1 MRLRLLEIEGYK
13 MFDSKSVFEFNK
25 DLHILIGVNGSGKST
40 IIEAIAIIFDR
51 LKSYY
56 SSNQK
61 TLTPFDFKIEY
72 SFVKNTVLEETS
84 TTQETTTSIDI
95 VSIQKIGNDEA
106 FSIEFIVNDEP
117 VDSIK
122 DKYNY
127 LPDNLIYYYAGFC
140 ETLNSIVTKN
150 EQEAAESLYGLKDIN
165 DAPSFLKEITKSQ
178 IYIREVHFPILFLLN
193 YLDRDGILKLTNKS
207 FSIETIKLFFK
218 KPPTFSN
225 NDYADLYNL
234 QGLLR
239 EFVLNLL
246 PYSQPMKEIREERKH
261 SGFELELEYHRG
273 LLEAV
278 ENLPGQSSISRFS
291 NTRYYAFHLLNL
303 LYHIGLLSDIT
314 ITIKDEEDNLY
325 PIRQLSEGE
334 QQLITIEAINKVLAK
349 DNTILF
355 FDEPDSFLH
364 PQRQREILPYIEDQ
378 FQDRFSQGYA
388 QLIITTHSPFVA
400 QSIGFE
406 NIILFDEFGKVLNN
420 KNVVL
425 DTEAINEVLFGVRE
439 RFNEEIEEKLRA
451 FKIIRNKIIGDKDY
465 DKPTL
470 IEIVSDLQS
479 YGEETRVIVARELAQ
494 LNRLKGFD
502 ING

>member
-1 MRLRLLEIEGYK
+1 MKLRLLEIEGYK
-13 MFDSKSVFEFNK
+13 MFDSKSVFEFKK

-61 TLTPFDFKIEY
+61 TLTPFNFKIEY
-72 SFVKNTVLEETS
+72 SFVKHTVLEESS

-95 VSIQKIGNDEA
+95 VSIKKIGNDEA
-106 FSIEFIVNDEP
+106 FSIEFTVNGEP
-117 VDSIK
+117 LDSKK

-140 ETLNSIVTKN
+140 ETLNKVVTKN
-150 EQEAAESLYGLKDIN
+150 EQEAAEILYSQKDKN
-165 DAPSFLKEITKSQ
+165 DVSSFFKEVTKSQ
-178 IYIREVHFPILFLLN
+178 IYIRELHFPILFLLN
-193 YLDRDGILKLTNKS
+193 YLDRDQVLRLTNKS
-207 FSIETIKLFFK
+207 FSIESIKFFFK
-218 KPPTFSN
+218 KPPKFSN
-225 NDYADLYNL
+225 NDYTDLYNL

-246 PYSQPMKEIREERKH
+246 PHSQPMREVREERKH
-261 SGFELELEYHRG
+261 FGFELELEYHRG

-278 ENLPGQSSISRFS
+278 ENLPGQSSSLRY
-291 NTRYYAFHLLNL
+291 TDARYYAFHLLNL
-303 LYHIGLLSDIT
+303 LDHIGLIYDIK
-314 ITIKDEEDNLY
+314 ITVKDEEDNLY

-334 QQLITIEAINKVLAK
+334 QQLITIEAINKVLTK
-349 DNTILF
+349 DNTVLF

-364 PQRQREILPYIEDQ
+364 PQRQREILPYIKEQ
-378 FQDRFSQGYA
+378 FGDRFSEGYA

-400 QSIGFE
+400 QSIDFE
-406 NIILFDEFGKVLNN
+406 NIILFDESGEVLNN
-420 KNVVL
+420 KTVVL

-439 RFNEEIEEKLRA
+439 RFNEDIEEKLQA
-451 FKIIRNKIIGDKDY
+451 FKTIRDKIIGDKEY
-465 DKPTL
+465 DKPAL
-470 IEIVSDLQS
+470 IKIISDLQS
-479 YGEETRVIVARELAQ
+479 YGEETRVIVSRELAQ
-494 LNRLKGFD
+494 LSRLKGFD